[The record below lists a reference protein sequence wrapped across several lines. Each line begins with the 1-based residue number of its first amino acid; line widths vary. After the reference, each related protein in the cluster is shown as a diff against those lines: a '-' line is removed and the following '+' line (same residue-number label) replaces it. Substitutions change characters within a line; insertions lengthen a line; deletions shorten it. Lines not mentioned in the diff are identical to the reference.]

1 MGASSL
7 NTGIAEKVSCEQF
20 QMQIKGHSLRL
31 VISLSA
37 LLFASV
43 ANAATIKLFYYENG
57 QRGWKGGF
65 KTMEQCEQ
73 AAKSNRLS
81 PTQYY
86 CSTTQNYDLERR
98 LGWRP

>member
-1 MGASSL
+1 MHKSRTLGWVL
-7 NTGIAEKVSCEQF
+7 VFLT
-20 QMQIKGHSLRL
+20 
-31 VISLSA
+31 VISPVA
-37 LLFASV
+37 LPSLAE
-43 ANAATIKLFYYENG
+43 AATIKLFYFENG

-86 CSTTQNYDLERR
+86 CSTTQDYELERR
-98 LGWRP
+98 LSWRP

>member
-1 MGASSL
+1 MHMLRG
-7 NTGIAEKVSCEQF
+7 
-20 QMQIKGHSLRL
+20 SLRL
-31 VISLSA
+31 AILISAMLIASA
-37 LLFASV
+37 
-43 ANAATIKLFYYENG
+43 ANAATFKLFYYENG

-65 KTMEQCEQ
+65 NTMEHCEQ

-86 CSTTQNYDLERR
+86 CSTSQNYELERR

>member
-1 MGASSL
+1 MRMLRG
-7 NTGIAEKVSCEQF
+7 
-20 QMQIKGHSLRL
+20 SLRL
-31 VISLSA
+31 AILISAMLI
-37 LLFASV
+37 ASV
-43 ANAATIKLFYYENG
+43 ANASTIKLYYYENG

-65 KTMEQCEQ
+65 NTMAQCEQ

>member
-1 MGASSL
+1 MRIQWKA
-7 NTGIAEKVSCEQF
+7 
-20 QMQIKGHSLRL
+20 LRL
-31 VISLSA
+31 IILLSG
-37 LLFASV
+37 LTFASF
-43 ANAATIKLFYYENG
+43 AHAATIKLFYHENG

>member
-1 MGASSL
+1 MRAPRPFLSL
-7 NTGIAEKVSCEQF
+7 VV
-20 QMQIKGHSLRL
+20 L
-31 VISLSA
+31 LSA

-65 KTMEQCEQ
+65 QTMEQCER

>member
-1 MGASSL
+1 MRTPGRCL
-7 NTGIAEKVSCEQF
+7 
-20 QMQIKGHSLRL
+20 LL
-31 VISLSA
+31 VVLLSA
-37 LLFASV
+37 LLFSSV
-43 ANAATIKLFYYENG
+43 ANAATIKLYYYENG

-86 CSTTQNYDLERR
+86 CSEKQNYELERR